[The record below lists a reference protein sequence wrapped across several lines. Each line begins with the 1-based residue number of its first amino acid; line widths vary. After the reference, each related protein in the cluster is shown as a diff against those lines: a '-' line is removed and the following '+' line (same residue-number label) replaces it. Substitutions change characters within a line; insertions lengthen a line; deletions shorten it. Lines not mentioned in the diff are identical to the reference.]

1 MPRLSSHAAR
11 QMVVKRLEFRTG
23 GALYAECRKASDGT
37 HMYVVYSYGDHWP
50 LFVCHDG
57 VWYEN
62 IDRYSVTTSK
72 HRSQSHPHCDTIP
85 ASCDDLKRF
94 ISQGMEACPKIKR
107 LLAVAAG

>member
-1 MPRLSSHAAR
+1 MSRIANAACR
-11 QMVVKRLEFRTG
+11 SLVKACVPFKCHG
-23 GALYAECRKASDGT
+23 SMYAEYVNASDGSRV
-37 HMYVVYSYGDHWP
+37 YVVYSYGPHWP

-57 VWYEN
+57 TWYEN
-62 IDRYSVTTSK
+62 IDRCSVTTSK

-94 ISQGMEACPKIKR
+94 ISRGMEACPKIKR